1 MRILAAANVDDTEAR
16 RRTLTFHHRNGSGL
30 PELRGIGTSER
41 ERAALAV
48 VADGG
53 FDAGLGR
60 RRRLVDLPVL
70 AAVPGEHAER
80 QHHRRLRL
88 RRSRFLRR
96 VSAAHGRGAG
106 AWAFELNI
114 AAMALAGVDWLTL
127 VLGMRWQLRTKAV
140 AALSGL
146 ATLALAGATAIG
158 DAGHGEDG
166 SFLGCCCQPSSI
178 ELSAV
183 VALVAIS
190 AWQSEAHGRHIRR
203 LAVVLWG
210 TTAFGVIHVITE
222 YPIIIRFSDA
232 NWDFPPGMGLPH
244 RRHHHHRDHE
254 PTYAAER

>member
-1 MRILAAANVDDTEAR
+1 MGLAHLSSEESVR
-16 RRTLTFHHRNGSGL
+16 
-30 PELRGIGTSER
+30 SER

-60 RRRLVDLPVL
+60 RRLVDLPVM

-80 QHHRRLRL
+80 QHHLRLRL

-96 VSAAHGRGAG
+96 VFAAHGRGAD

-114 AAMALAGVDWLTL
+114 AAMALAGVAWLTL

-158 DAGHGEDG
+158 DADTVKTAP
-166 SFLGCCCQPSSI
+166 SLGCCC
-178 ELSAV
+178 
-183 VALVAIS
+183 
-190 AWQSEAHGRHIRR
+190 
-203 LAVVLWG
+203 
-210 TTAFGVIHVITE
+210 
-222 YPIIIRFSDA
+222 
-232 NWDFPPGMGLPH
+232 
-244 RRHHHHRDHE
+244 
-254 PTYAAER
+254 